1 MEWYV
6 LNYDFN
12 KRKAYNF
19 NIFNNVRFLEE
30 LKRIYIDLNCSFD
43 SDIDVFKDRL
53 MRSLRYCFWCKTEYE
68 IYVRDAFHDEDNE
81 ISKIDVYSQVLP
93 NLDIL
98 ADYIIK
104 NEQELI
110 KLILL
115 EKI

>member
-12 KRKAYNF
+12 KGKAYNF
-19 NIFNNVRFLEE
+19 NIFNSMHFLEG
-30 LKRIYIDLNCSFD
+30 LKRIYIDLGCSFTND
-43 SDIDVFKDRL
+43 KEQFKERL
-53 MRSLRYCFWCKTEYE
+53 NSVLRYSFWCKTEYE
-68 IYVRDAFHDEDNE
+68 IYVTDAFHNEDNE
-81 ISKIDVYSQVLP
+81 ISKIDVYSQVAP
-93 NLDIL
+93 NIDIL

-110 KLILL
+110 KIILL